1 MRMPIERF
9 QNRHGDGFGPGA
21 VFQSTTILFD
31 TCWVRR
37 ENRLARIL
45 LGALVGLLPG
55 MVAAQ
60 SSGGAGIGVGPVTSN
75 PAQQDPVVVQTTI
88 PPIKVDVKLVNVFV
102 NVADANG
109 APVGGLTKD
118 NFTLAE
124 DGRPQKIAVF
134 DRESAVPL
142 QIVLAI
148 DTSATVHKDSSIE
161 LHAAREFVHAL
172 LRPIDQLDLMEFASD
187 VREVVPFTNSL
198 HQIDNGLDRLRG
210 GPATALYDTIF
221 LASQSLAGRPGRKV
235 LVLITDGD
243 DTVKGVD
250 YPRALEQA
258 LRSEVLV
265 YSIIDVPIYADA
277 GRDTG
282 GEHAL
287 ITLSQE
293 TGGKHYYADSN
304 GLQKAFEQVSEDLR
318 TQYLLGYYPSTHSSS
333 KDFRTISVSLTGVA
347 GAADYSFR
355 HRTGYYPTK

>member
-1 MRMPIERF
+1 MRIWIV
-9 QNRHGDGFGPGA
+9 Q
-21 VFQSTTILFD
+21 
-31 TCWVRR
+31 
-37 ENRLARIL
+37 IL
-45 LGALVGLLPG
+45 LVS
-55 MVAAQ
+55 VAWFPVVAGAQ
-60 SSGGAGIGVGPVTSN
+60 SPGGAGIGIGPVTSN
-75 PAQQDPVVVQTTI
+75 PAQQESPPVPIAT
-88 PPIKVDVKLVNVFV
+88 PPIRVEVKLVNVFV
-102 NVADANG
+102 NVTDANG

-148 DTSATVHKDSSIE
+148 DTSGTVHKDMSIE
-161 LHAAREFVHAL
+161 EHAAREFVHAL
-172 LRPIDQLDLMEFASD
+172 LRPVDQLDLMEFASD
-187 VREVVPFTNSL
+187 VREVVPFTNNL
-198 HQIDNGLDRLRG
+198 HQIDNGLERLRG

-221 LASQSLAGRPGRKV
+221 LASESLAARPGRKV

-265 YSIIDVPIYADA
+265 YSIIDVPIAADA

-293 TGGKHYYADSN
+293 TGGKHYYAESSDLESAF
-304 GLQKAFEQVSEDLR
+304 QKVSEDLR
-318 TQYLLGYYPSTHSSS
+318 TQYLLGYYPLGHLDSA
-333 KDFRTISVSLTGVA
+333 DFRRISVGLTGVPPSS
-347 GAADYSFR
+347 DYSLR
-355 HRTGYYPTK
+355 HRTGYYPTPARGTKN

>member
-1 MRMPIERF
+1 MRI
-9 QNRHGDGFGPGA
+9 QIVQLLLA
-21 VFQSTTILFD
+21 SL
-31 TCWVRR
+31 TCFPVMA
-37 ENRLARIL
+37 E
-45 LGALVGLLPG
+45 
-55 MVAAQ
+55 AQ
-60 SSGGAGIGVGPVTSN
+60 SSGGAGIGIGPITSA
-75 PAQQDPVVVQTTI
+75 PAQQNTPAVAMST
-88 PPIKVDVKLVNVFV
+88 PPIRVEVKLVNVFV
-102 NVADANG
+102 NVTDANG

-134 DRESAVPL
+134 DRESSVPL
-142 QIVLAI
+142 SIVLAI
-148 DTSATVHKDSSIE
+148 DTSGTVHKDMSIE
-161 LHAAREFVHAL
+161 EHAAREFIHAL
-172 LRPIDQLDLMEFASD
+172 LRPIDRLDLMEFSSD
-187 VREVVPFTNSL
+187 VREVVPFTNNL
-198 HQIDNGLDRLRG
+198 HQIDSGLERLRP

-221 LASQSLAGRPGRKV
+221 LASQSLAPRSGRKV

-265 YSIIDVPIYADA
+265 YSIIDVPIAADA

-293 TGGKHYYADSN
+293 TGGKHYYAESTE
-304 GLQKAFEQVSEDLR
+304 LEKAFQQVSDDLR
-318 TQYLLGYYPSTHSSS
+318 TQYLLGYYPSSHSTS
-333 KDFRTISVSLTGVA
+333 KDFKTISVELTGVPA
-347 GAADYSFR
+347 AADYSLR

>member
-1 MRMPIERF
+1 MRTWKA
-9 QNRHGDGFGPGA
+9 Q
-21 VFQSTTILFD
+21 
-31 TCWVRR
+31 
-37 ENRLARIL
+37 IL
-45 LGALVGLLPG
+45 LACLVWVSAMAG
-55 MVAAQ
+55 AQ
-60 SSGGAGIGVGPVTSN
+60 SSDGAGIGIGPVTSS
-75 PAQQDPVVVQTTI
+75 PAKQDSAVVPLTS
-88 PPIKVDVKLVNVFV
+88 PPIRVDVKLVNVFV
-102 NVADANG
+102 NVTDANG

-118 NFTLAE
+118 NFILSE

-142 QIVLAI
+142 SIVLAI
-148 DTSATVHKDSSIE
+148 DTSGTVHKDSSIE

-172 LRPIDQLDLMEFASD
+172 MRPVDQLDLMSFASD
-187 VREVVPFTNSL
+187 VSEVVPFTNNL
-198 HQIDNGLDRLRG
+198 HQIDSGLERLRG

-243 DTVKGVD
+243 DTVQGVD

-265 YSIIDVPIYADA
+265 YSIIDVPIEADA
-277 GRDTG
+277 GRDTA

-293 TGGKHYYADSN
+293 TGGKHYYAASI
-304 GLQKAFEQVSEDLR
+304 GLEKAFQQVSEDLR
-318 TQYLLGYYPSTHSSS
+318 TQYLLGYYPSVHSASRE
-333 KDFRTISVSLTGVA
+333 FRTISVSLNGVT
-347 GAADYSFR
+347 GAADYSLR

>member
-1 MRMPIERF
+1 MRIRIV
-9 QNRHGDGFGPGA
+9 Q
-21 VFQSTTILFD
+21 
-31 TCWVRR
+31 
-37 ENRLARIL
+37 IL
-45 LGALVGLLPG
+45 LAFIAWFPVIAG
-55 MVAAQ
+55 AQ
-60 SSGGAGIGVGPVTSN
+60 SSGGAGIGIGPVTSN
-75 PAQQDPVVVQTTI
+75 PAQQESPPVPIAT
-88 PPIKVDVKLVNVFV
+88 PPIRVEVKLVNVFV
-102 NVADANG
+102 NVTDANG

-148 DTSATVHKDSSIE
+148 DTSGTVHKDMSIE
-161 LHAAREFVHAL
+161 EHAAREFVHAL
-172 LRPIDQLDLMEFASD
+172 LRPVDQLDLMEFASD
-187 VREVVPFTNSL
+187 VREVVPFTNNL
-198 HQIDNGLDRLRG
+198 HQIDNGLDRLRPG
-210 GPATALYDTIF
+210 EATALYDTIF

-250 YPRALEQA
+250 YPRALEAA

-265 YSIIDVPIYADA
+265 YSIIDVPIAADA

-293 TGGKHYYADSN
+293 TGGKHYYAESSDLESAF
-304 GLQKAFEQVSEDLR
+304 QKVSEDLR
-318 TQYLLGYYPSTHSSS
+318 TQYLLGYYPSRHSDSA
-333 KDFRTISVSLTGVA
+333 DFRTISVSLTGVV
-347 GAADYSFR
+347 GGSDYSLW
-355 HRTGYYPTK
+355 HRTGYYSK

>member
-1 MRMPIERF
+1 MRIWIV
-9 QNRHGDGFGPGA
+9 Q
-21 VFQSTTILFD
+21 
-31 TCWVRR
+31 
-37 ENRLARIL
+37 IL
-45 LGALVGLLPG
+45 LAFIAWFPV
-55 MVAAQ
+55 VARAQ
-60 SSGGAGIGVGPVTSN
+60 SSGGAGIGIGPVTSN
-75 PAQQDPVVVQTTI
+75 PAQQESPPVPIAT
-88 PPIKVDVKLVNVFV
+88 PPIRVEVKLVNVFV
-102 NVADANG
+102 NVTDANG

-124 DGRPQKIAVF
+124 DGRTQKIAVF

-148 DTSATVHKDSSIE
+148 DTSGTVHKDMSIE
-161 LHAAREFVHAL
+161 EHAAREFVHAL
-172 LRPIDQLDLMEFASD
+172 LRPVDQLDLMEFASD
-187 VREVVPFTNSL
+187 VREVVPFTNNL

-221 LASQSLAGRPGRKV
+221 LASESLAARPGRKV

-250 YPRALEQA
+250 YPRALEAA

-265 YSIIDVPIYADA
+265 YSIIDVPIAADA

-293 TGGKHYYADSN
+293 TGGKHYYAESSDLESAF
-304 GLQKAFEQVSEDLR
+304 QKVSEDLR
-318 TQYLLGYYPSTHSSS
+318 TQYLLGYYPSRHSDSA
-333 KDFRTISVSLTGVA
+333 DFRTISVGLTGVV
-347 GAADYSFR
+347 GGSDYSLR
-355 HRTGYYPTK
+355 HRTGYYSK